1 MRDYLLIAACIL
13 FAGFYSG
20 SETGLYC
27 MNRLRLRLGVQRGS
41 AAARAVQRML
51 ACPTLAISTMLIGT
65 NLGLYLATV
74 LATEQ
79 IRQAGWAVHAELYSG
94 LIMPPVLLIFAE
106 VVPKSLFQHHADRL
120 MGGAVWPLRLS
131 EILFYPL
138 SALLRAISAVPRLLL
153 KAPAGS
159 RRAPFTAEMFRFYLG
174 AGAAEGVLS
183 SFQRTMAE
191 NILHLELLRVEAVMT
206 PLVESVMVPEE
217 ASGQALLEALRP
229 HRYSR
234 IPVYRGSREQVVG
247 VVNILDVA
255 MAEGAV
261 PSAGELARDAVSLPR
276 WTSVA
281 DALAQLRRERTQ
293 FAVVSDAAG
302 GAIGIVTV
310 KDLVEEIVGELEA
323 W

>member
-1 MRDYLLIAACIL
+1 VTDYLLIAACIAL
-13 FAGFYSG
+13 AGFHAG
-20 SETGLYC
+20 SEMGLYC
-27 MNRLRLRLGVQRGS
+27 LNRLRLRLGVQRGRP
-41 AAARAVQRML
+41 AARALQRLL
-51 ACPTLAISTMLIGT
+51 ARPTLAISTMLVGT
-65 NLGLYLATV
+65 NLGYYLATV

-79 IRQAGWAVHAELYSG
+79 IRQAGWPGHAELYSG

-131 EILFYPL
+131 EVLFYPL
-138 SALLRAISAVPRLLL
+138 SALLRLISAVPRRLLR
-153 KAPAGS
+153 APSAG
-159 RRAPFTAEMFRFYLG
+159 RRAPLTAETFRFYLG

-191 NILHLELLRVEAVMT
+191 NILRLKSLRVEAVMT
-206 PLVESVMVPEE
+206 PLGEAVMVPED

-234 IPVYRGSREQVVG
+234 IPVHAASRQQVVG

-255 MAEGAV
+255 MAEGEV
-261 PSAGELARDAVSLPR
+261 PAAGELAREAVSLPR
-276 WTSVA
+276 WASVA
-281 DALAQLRRERTQ
+281 DALARLRRSRTQ
-293 FAVVSDAAG
+293 FAVVTDAAG
-302 GAIGIVTV
+302 GAVGIVTV